1 MAQVEM
7 CSESLSESFI
17 DLFGFRQIHLGC
29 QPRFPSTVLAF
40 THDTVGADL
49 ALTYLRGH
57 FRAGTPEI
65 WSPGVKIKDRE
76 DSVC

>member
-1 MAQVEM
+1 M
-7 CSESLSESFI
+7 
-17 DLFGFRQIHLGC
+17 
-29 QPRFPSTVLAF
+29 VLAF

-57 FRAGTPEI
+57 FKTGAPEI
-65 WSPGVKIKDRE
+65 WSPGVKIKERE